1 MEGQVL
7 QLKFAVRDGGTY
19 YNERTRRGRRRS
31 ESK

>member
-19 YNERTRRGRRRS
+19 YNERTRRGRRS